1 MGTGTGTATF
11 PCAMDHGCRPVFR
24 NNVEVAI
31 AVVPAVRVPMLSSA
45 PLLLEPAM
53 PANPVIHFE
62 IPVHDMSRAIGFYE
76 HVFELALESADV
88 DGNEM
93 AFFPFSEGAAGASG
107 ALAKGESY
115 LPGMAGPRI
124 YFSVQDVAATLQR
137 ALAAGGCLHYPVT
150 DVPGY
155 GRVAEFLD
163 VEGNVIALHSAF
175 PEPSTGSTPAPGSN

>member
-1 MGTGTGTATF
+1 
-11 PCAMDHGCRPVFR
+11 
-24 NNVEVAI
+24 
-31 AVVPAVRVPMLSSA
+31 
-45 PLLLEPAM
+45 M

-62 IPVHDMSRAIGFYE
+62 IPVHDMRRAIGFYE
-76 HVFELALESADV
+76 RVFDLALESADV

-115 LPGMAGPRI
+115 VPGKAGPRI
-124 YFSVQDVAATLQR
+124 CFSVEDVAAALQR
-137 ALAAGGCLHYPVT
+137 ALAAGGCQHYPVT

-163 VEGNVIALHSAF
+163 LEGNVIALHSAL
-175 PEPSTGSTPAPGSN
+175 PEPSTGSTPAPGLD